1 MKWTTAL
8 ITVGVLLGGLQ
19 PAPVG
24 AQFLQCEVTNEP
36 SQVLLSHED
45 VVNFLQ
51 ALDALE
57 VGSDSA
63 SVLQRMYLDRASPGL
78 SEYLRSHEFGA
89 EDFVEAVRDEED
101 KYLGLRDLPSQ
112 LGSQEG
118 ATRSALASL
127 REVIPDVQFVPVYF
141 FIGIGDAGLNAEPS
155 EHGLLLAITETT
167 SDFGVVKL
175 AIVHET
181 VHVQQALAVGIEEY
195 MQVFGP
201 KMSLLALAI
210 REGTAEFL
218 TFLSTGEYGKKW
230 AYEYVLEH
238 EAALWRRFE
247 REMLERL
254 PGDWMFATPSDPEQ
268 PVDLGYIMGARIV
281 EAFYDRAA
289 DKARAVREILA
300 VTDYEAFLEQSGY
313 AKQFSLP

>member
-1 MKWTTAL
+1 MRWTNVLAA
-8 ITVGVLLGGLQ
+8 VGVLLGGLQ

-51 ALDALE
+51 ALDVLE
-57 VGSDSA
+57 SASDSA
-63 SVLQRMYLDRASPGL
+63 SVLQRMYLAKASPGL

-89 EDFVEAVRDEED
+89 EDFVEAIRDEGD
-101 KYLGLRDLPSQ
+101 KYRGLRDLPSQ
-112 LGSQEG
+112 LASQEG

-127 REVIPDVQFVPVYF
+127 RREIPDVEFVPVYF
-141 FIGIGDAGLNAEPS
+141 FVGIADVGLNAEPS
-155 EHGLLLAITETT
+155 EYGLLLAITETT
-167 SDFGVVKL
+167 SDFSVVKL

-181 VHVQQALAVGIEEY
+181 VHVQQALAIGIEEY

-218 TFLSTGEYGKKW
+218 TSLSTGEYAKKR
-230 AYEYVLEH
+230 AYEYVLEN
-238 EAALWRRFE
+238 EAALWQRFE
-247 REMLERL
+247 RDMLERL
-254 PGDWMFATPSDPEQ
+254 PGEWMFATPSDPEQ
-268 PVDLGYIMGARIV
+268 PTDLGYIMGARIV

-300 VTDYEAFLEQSGY
+300 VTDYEAFLGQSGY
-313 AKQFSLP
+313 AEQFSQP